1 VFKSTDAGEHF
12 TDVSGDLPDVPAES
26 TLVRNGHLIVATDV
40 GVFASGGTAGEAYQ
54 QLGTG
59 LPAAPVYSLELKP
72 KATDGEPDVLVA
84 ATQGRGVYR
93 YELTDPAKTR

>member
-1 VFKSTDAGEHF
+1 
-12 TDVSGDLPDVPAES
+12 VPAES
-26 TLVRNGHLIVATDV
+26 TLVRNGHLIAATDV
-40 GVFASGGTAGEAYQ
+40 GVFVSGGTAGEAYQ

-72 KATDGEPDVLVA
+72 KAADSEPDVLVA

-93 YELTDPAKTR
+93 YELTDMVKKR